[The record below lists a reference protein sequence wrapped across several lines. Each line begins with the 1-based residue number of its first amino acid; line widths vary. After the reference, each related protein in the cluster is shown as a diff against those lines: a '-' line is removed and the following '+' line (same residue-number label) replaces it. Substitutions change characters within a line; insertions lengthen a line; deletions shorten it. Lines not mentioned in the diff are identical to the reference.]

1 MSKLS
6 SEEMLQEILKRSTAL
21 SRKRERARVRLLSG
35 AVVLLLACL
44 TGVVALF
51 SGTGA
56 THSTKSVYGA
66 FLLSTEA
73 GGYILVAV
81 IAFAAGVALTALMM
95 RHRRHTD
102 KNT

>member
-6 SEEMLQEILKRSTAL
+6 SEAVLQEVLKRSTAL
-21 SRKRERARVRLLSG
+21 DRKRERVRIRLLSG

-51 SGTGA
+51 PGTGA
-56 THSTKSVYGA
+56 AHSSESVYGA
-66 FLLSTEA
+66 FLLSTET

-81 IAFAAGVALTALMM
+81 IAFVAGVVLTALMM
-95 RHRRHTD
+95 RHRRNID